1 MRSGFDSRTRIR
13 RRWATLASATIH
25 LALLSLVVWLARP
38 AIFSSGST
46 SPALINLEPA
56 DRPEPQPAEFRGP
69 LGSDNGTVRA
79 TAPGRPRLVRN
90 PAPSGPPLRGPAS
103 AGLPDPAGTGVVPGG
118 SGTELGYLGASYQS
132 GALWIAPLPLSS
144 DEIAERLGL
153 DFEGKLDS
161 AVTAIV
167 QAHLDSLA
175 AATDLAATGPPSWVA
190 EVAGLDF
197 GIDPTWIHFAGLK
210 IPTALL
216 VLLPWPAS
224 GNYLESRRQQQ
235 LMEMRRDIYYSAWR
249 AETTEQFRE
258 NVRKLRERKEYERQL
273 RLNQRIKPGL
283 MEAQADSMESAVD
296 GELP

>member
-1 MRSGFDSRTRIR
+1 MRPDFDAWTRTRK
-13 RRWATLASATIH
+13 RWATVASTAIH
-25 LALLSLVVWLARP
+25 LVLLSLVVWLARP
-38 AIFSSGST
+38 AIFSGGST
-46 SPALINLEPA
+46 RTALISLEPA
-56 DRPEPQPAEFRGP
+56 ERPEAQPADYQGP
-69 LGSDNGTVRA
+69 SNSYGGPPRPT
-79 TAPGRPRLVRN
+79 TPGRPRLVAN
-90 PAPSGPPLRGPAS
+90 PAPATVPLRGPVS
-103 AGLPDPAGTGVVPGG
+103 AGLPDPAGPGVVPGA

-175 AATDLAATGPPSWVA
+175 AANDLQATGPPSWVA

-216 VLLPWPAS
+216 ALLPWPAS

-258 NVRKLRERKEYERQL
+258 NVRKLRERKERERQL

-283 MEAQADSMESAVD
+283 IEGADSTGSEAD
-296 GELP
+296 FGQP